1 MTIILKKRHE
11 KLERLIQRKNKI
23 EGELARLERTQKAES
38 RKLDSRRKI
47 VLGSALLKA
56 IYEGRIQGEFARNLI
71 EKFASERDKPIFVD
85 FEFPS
90 AEKRENGGVVNAQ
103 GE

>member
-1 MTIILKKRHE
+1 MTIILKKRNE
-11 KLERLIQRKNKI
+11 KLERLMQRKNKI
-23 EGELARLERTQKAES
+23 ESELARLERTQKAES

-56 IYEGRIQGEFARNLI
+56 ISEGRIQGEFARNLI
-71 EKFASERDKPIFVD
+71 EKFASERDKVIFVD
-85 FEFPS
+85 FEYPTV
-90 AEKRENGGVVNAQ
+90 EKRENGGVANAQ

>member
-1 MTIILKKRHE
+1 MTIVLRKRNE
-11 KLERLIQRKNKI
+11 KLEKLMQRKNKI
-23 EGELARLERTQKAES
+23 ESELARLERTQKAES

-56 IYEGRIQGEFARNLI
+56 ISEGRIQGEFARNLI
-71 EKFASERDKPIFVD
+71 ERFASERDKPIFAD
-85 FEFPS
+85 FEFS
-90 AEKRENGGVVNAQ
+90 VSEKRENGSVVNAR

>member
-11 KLERLIQRKNKI
+11 KLEKLMQRKNKI
-23 EGELARLERTQKAES
+23 ESELARLERTQKAES

-56 IYEGRIQGEFARNLI
+56 MTEGKIQGDFARNLI
-71 EKFASERDKPIFVD
+71 ERFASDRDKNIFVD

-90 AEKRENGGVVNAQ
+90 AEKRVLDGVANAS

>member
-1 MTIILKKRHE
+1 MTIILKKRNE
-11 KLERLIQRKNKI
+11 KLEKLMQRKNKI
-23 EGELARLERTQKAES
+23 ESELARLEKAQKTDS

-56 IYEGRIQGEFARNLI
+56 ISEGRIQSDFARNLV
-71 EKFASERDKPIFVD
+71 ERFASERDKTIFVD
-85 FEFPS
+85 FEFPKS
-90 AEKRENGGVVNAQ
+90 EKAKMDGVVNAN

>member
-1 MTIILKKRHE
+1 MTIVLRKRHE
-11 KLERLIQRKNKI
+11 KLEKLMQRKNKI
-23 EGELARLERTQKAES
+23 ESELARLEKTQKAES

-56 IYEGRIQGEFARNLI
+56 MSEGKLQGDFARNLI
-71 EKFASERDKPIFVD
+71 ERFASERDKNIFDD

-90 AEKRENGGVVNAQ
+90 AEKRCVDGVVNAQ